1 MFKKA
6 ALNLMYNIGIFGSL
20 AVGYLAF
27 DRKSFI
33 LVFPAIFALVF
44 FVMQKIKLMKQ
55 IKNMPQPNPVRKTKP

>member
-1 MFKKA
+1 M
-6 ALNLMYNIGIFGSL
+6 LNLMYNIGIFGSV

-27 DRKSFI
+27 DRKSFY

-55 IKNMPQPNPVRKTKP
+55 IKNMPKPKQ

>member
-1 MFKKA
+1 
-6 ALNLMYNIGIFGSL
+6 MYNIGIFGSL
-20 AVGYLAF
+20 AVGYMAF

-55 IKNMPQPNPVRKTKP
+55 IKNMPKPKQ

>member
-6 ALNLMYNIGIFGSL
+6 MLNLMYNIGIFGSV

-27 DRKSFI
+27 DRKSFW

-44 FVMQKIKLMKQ
+44 FVMQKMKLMKQ
-55 IKNMPQPNPVRKTKP
+55 LKNMPNPNPNIKTKP

>member
-6 ALNLMYNIGIFGSL
+6 MLNFMYNIGIFGSL
-20 AVGYLAF
+20 AVGYMAF
-27 DRKSFI
+27 DRKSFY

-55 IKNMPQPNPVRKTKP
+55 IKSMPRPNPDIKTKP

>member
-6 ALNLMYNIGIFGSL
+6 MFNLMYNIGIFGSV

-27 DRKSFI
+27 DRKSFY

-55 IKNMPQPNPVRKTKP
+55 IKNMPKPKQ

>member
-27 DRKSFI
+27 DRKSFV

-55 IKNMPQPNPVRKTKP
+55 IKSMPQPNPVKKPKP

>member
-1 MFKKA
+1 M
-6 ALNLMYNIGIFGSL
+6 LNLMYNIGIFGSV

-55 IKNMPQPNPVRKTKP
+55 MKSMPNPNPNIKAKP

>member
-6 ALNLMYNIGIFGSL
+6 MLNLMYNIGIFGSL

-27 DRKSFI
+27 DRKSFY

-55 IKNMPQPNPVRKTKP
+55 IKSMPPPNPNLKTKQ

>member
-27 DRKSFI
+27 DRNSFV

-55 IKNMPQPNPVRKTKP
+55 IKSMPQPNPVKKPKP

>member
-27 DRKSFI
+27 DRKSFV

-55 IKNMPQPNPVRKTKP
+55 IKSMPPPNPNIKTKP

>member
-27 DRKSFI
+27 DRKSFV

-55 IKNMPQPNPVRKTKP
+55 IKSMPQPNPVKKTKP

>member
-1 MFKKA
+1 M
-6 ALNLMYNIGIFGSL
+6 LNLMYNIGIFGSL

-44 FVMQKIKLMKQ
+44 FVMQKIKIMKQ
-55 IKNMPQPNPVRKTKP
+55 IKSMPAPNVTRKTKP